1 MKTIKLFLTTIALLL
16 CSVMA
21 NAYDFEVDGMYY
33 NLLSA
38 TDLTVEV
45 TEGENEYSGE
55 VIIPSTITYQS
66 RTLAVVG
73 ISSWAFGYDSTLTS
87 ITIPQSIVSIYDDSF
102 VNCKSLKHLYIE
114 NYDGHEYFN
123 TKDIAILVIN
133 RRNKSPFCDC
143 PLESIYIGRGFTYR
157 TTTHAPLFY
166 QQTQLKSLTIGESFR
181 EIENDM
187 FNGCTSLEEVYIEDH
202 YGRLDL
208 GYNDESQYIGV
219 FSDCPIKYLY
229 LGRDLKY
236 PIDRNKQVCVNFLGQ
251 KRNSVATLRSL
262 TIGKFVNNI
271 EDRAF
276 CYCDSLQKLRIED
289 GNKTLKVSIHSFL
302 ESNYCYFVD
311 SIDLYLGRN
320 LDYSQGI
327 EKKSPFESIK
337 FKSVVLGD
345 SITSIADGM
354 FYQCYSLKNITLPN
368 GITYIGDEAFCMTS
382 LSEITLPNS
391 VTNMGDRVFKYCWWL
406 KNITLP
412 NALTCI
418 GEAVFDGCSSLESIA
433 IPDGVTSIG
442 NSAFEGC
449 SLKNLSIPDNVIN
462 IGDYAFYGCE
472 FTSITIPNNVSTLGE
487 GVFSGCDS
495 LASIYVEKAT
505 PITLNRD
512 ILSASDYINT
522 TLYVPSGSL
531 GAYQVANIW
540 RNFWTIQEYYL
551 DKNFSV
557 NYFVDGELYAVD
569 SVKHGDIIILLA
581 EPKKENYEFSGWS
594 VVPEKMPAHDIEV
607 HGNFISSDVS
617 NIEMQLPKTQK
628 ILENQQLFIILPN
641 GKKYNLIGQEL

>member
-1 MKTIKLFLTTIALLL
+1 MLL
-16 CSVMA
+16 CCVMV

-45 TEGENEYSGE
+45 TWGDNAYSGE
-55 VIIPSTITYQS
+55 VVIPSTITYQS
-66 RTLAVVG
+66 RNLAVVG
-73 ISSWAFGYDSTLTS
+73 ISSSAFYNDSALTS
-87 ITIPQSIVSIYDDSF
+87 ITIPQSIASIYDNSF
-102 VNCKSLKHLYIE
+102 EGCKSLKHLYIE
-114 NYDGHEYFN
+114 NYDGHEYHAP
-123 TKDIAILVIN
+123 KDIAILVIN

-143 PLESIYIGRGFTYR
+143 PLESIHIGRGFTYL

-166 QQTQLKSLTIGESFR
+166 QQTQLKSLTIGESFS

-202 YGRLDL
+202 YGRLYL

-229 LGRDLKY
+229 LGRNLEY
-236 PIDRNKQVCVNFLGQ
+236 PIDRNKNVCVNFLGQ

-271 EDRAF
+271 EDCAF

-289 GNKTLKVSIHSFL
+289 GNKTLKVSIRSFL
-302 ESNYCYFVD
+302 ESSYCYFVD

-320 LDYSQGI
+320 LDYSQGWD
-327 EKKSPFESIK
+327 KKSPFESIK

-354 FYQCYSLKNITLPN
+354 FYQCYSLKNITIPSN
-368 GITYIGDEAFCMTS
+368 IIYIGNEAFYRTP

-391 VTNMGDRVFKYCWWL
+391 VTNMGDRVFEDCWWL
-406 KNITLP
+406 ENITLP
-412 NALTCI
+412 NGLTSI
-418 GEAVFDGCSSLESIA
+418 GDRVFCSCSLLKNIV
-433 IPDGVTSIG
+433 IPDGVTNIG
-442 NSAFEGC
+442 NSAFANC
-449 SLKNLSIPDNVIN
+449 ALKSLSIPDSVIN
-462 IGDYAFYGCE
+462 IGDYAFAGCE
-472 FTSITIPNNVSTLGE
+472 FASITIPNSVSTLGA
-487 GVFSGCDS
+487 GAFSGCDS
-495 LASIYVEKAT
+495 LTSIYMEKAT

-512 ILSASDYINT
+512 ILSASNYINT

-531 GAYQVANIW
+531 GAYQVADIW

>member
-1 MKTIKLFLTTIALLL
+1 MLL
-16 CSVMA
+16 CCVMV

-45 TEGENEYSGE
+45 TWGDNAYSGE
-55 VIIPSTITYQS
+55 VVIPSTITYQS
-66 RTLAVVG
+66 RNLAVVG
-73 ISSWAFGYDSTLTS
+73 ISSSAFYNDSALTS
-87 ITIPQSIVSIYDDSF
+87 ITIPQSIASIYDNSF
-102 VNCKSLKHLYIE
+102 EGCKSLKHLYIE
-114 NYDGHEYFN
+114 NYDGHEYHAP
-123 TKDIAILVIN
+123 KDIAILVIN

-143 PLESIYIGRGFTYR
+143 PLESIHIGRGFTYL

-166 QQTQLKSLTIGESFR
+166 QQTQLKSLTIGESFS

-202 YGRLDL
+202 YGRLYL

-229 LGRDLKY
+229 LGRNLEY
-236 PIDRNKQVCVNFLGQ
+236 PIDRNKNVCVNFLGQ

-271 EDRAF
+271 EDCAF

-289 GNKTLKVSIHSFL
+289 GNKTLKVSIRSFL
-302 ESNYCYFVD
+302 ESSYCYFVD

-320 LDYSQGI
+320 LDYSQGWD
-327 EKKSPFESIK
+327 KKSPFESIK

-354 FYQCYSLKNITLPN
+354 FYQCYSLKNITIPSN
-368 GITYIGDEAFCMTS
+368 IIYIGNEAFYRTP

-391 VTNMGDRVFKYCWWL
+391 VTNMGDRVFEDCWWL
-406 KNITLP
+406 ENITLP
-412 NALTCI
+412 NGLTSI
-418 GEAVFDGCSSLESIA
+418 GDRVFCSCSLLKNIV
-433 IPDGVTSIG
+433 IPDGVTNIG
-442 NSAFEGC
+442 NSAFANC
-449 SLKNLSIPDNVIN
+449 ALKSLSIPDSVIN
-462 IGDYAFYGCE
+462 IGDYAFAGCE
-472 FTSITIPNNVSTLGE
+472 FASITIPNSVSTLGA
-487 GVFSGCDS
+487 GAFSGCDS
-495 LASIYVEKAT
+495 LTSIYMEKAT

-512 ILSASDYINT
+512 ILSASNYINT

>member
-1 MKTIKLFLTTIALLL
+1 MLL
-16 CSVMA
+16 CCVMV

-114 NYDGHEYFN
+114 NYDGHEYLN
-123 TKDIAILVIN
+123 RKDIAILVIN

-143 PLESIYIGRGFTYR
+143 PLESIYIGRNFTYR

-187 FNGCTSLEEVYIEDH
+187 FNGCTSLEEVYIEDY

-229 LGRDLKY
+229 LGRDLEY
-236 PIDRNKQVCVNFLGQ
+236 PIDRNKKVCVNFLGGSEE
-251 KRNSVATLRSL
+251 SVETLRSL
-262 TIGKFVNNI
+262 TIGKLVNKI

-276 CYCDSLQKLRIED
+276 CDCDSLQKLRIED
-289 GNKTLKVSIHSFL
+289 GNKTLKVSTNSF
-302 ESNYCYFVD
+302 EDKGRSRRSVK
-311 SIDLYLGRN
+311 DLYLGRN
-320 LDYSQGI
+320 LDYS
-327 EKKSPFESIK
+327 ENYLKDSPFKSTY
-337 FKSVVLGD
+337 FNSVVLGD
-345 SITSIADGM
+345 SVTSICAGM
-354 FYQCYSLKNITLPN
+354 FYGCITIKNITLPN
-368 GITYIGDEAFCMTS
+368 GITYIGDEAFYKTS

-391 VTNMGDRVFKYCWWL
+391 VTNMGDRVFENCWWL

-418 GEAVFDGCSSLESIA
+418 GKAVFQNCSSLESIA

-442 NSAFEGC
+442 NSAFAGC

-462 IGDYAFYGCE
+462 IGDYAFSGCE

-487 GVFSGCDS
+487 GVFFGCDS

>member
-1 MKTIKLFLTTIALLL
+1 MLL
-16 CSVMA
+16 CCVMV

-45 TEGENEYSGE
+45 TWGDNAYSGE
-55 VIIPSTITYQS
+55 VVIPSTITYQS
-66 RTLAVVG
+66 RNLAVVG
-73 ISSWAFGYDSTLTS
+73 ISSSAFYNDSALTS
-87 ITIPQSIVSIYDDSF
+87 ITIPQSIASIYDNSF
-102 VNCKSLKHLYIE
+102 EGCKSLKHLYIE
-114 NYDGHEYFN
+114 NYDGHEYHAP
-123 TKDIAILVIN
+123 KDIAILVIN

-143 PLESIYIGRGFTYR
+143 PLESIHIGRGFTYL

-166 QQTQLKSLTIGESFR
+166 QQTQLKSLTIGESFS

-202 YGRLDL
+202 YGRLYL

-229 LGRDLKY
+229 LGRDLEY
-236 PIDRNKQVCVNFLGQ
+236 PIDRNKNVCVNFLGQ

-271 EDRAF
+271 EDCAF

-289 GNKTLKVSIHSFL
+289 GNKTLKVSIRSFL
-302 ESNYCYFVD
+302 ESSYCYFVD

-320 LDYSQGI
+320 LDYSQGWD
-327 EKKSPFESIK
+327 KKSPFESIK

-354 FYQCYSLKNITLPN
+354 FYQCYSLKNITIPSN
-368 GITYIGDEAFCMTS
+368 IIYIGNEAFYRTP

-391 VTNMGDRVFKYCWWL
+391 VTNMGDRVFEDCWWL
-406 KNITLP
+406 ENITLP
-412 NALTCI
+412 NGLTSI
-418 GEAVFDGCSSLESIA
+418 GDRVFCSCSLLKNIV
-433 IPDGVTSIG
+433 IPDGVTNIG
-442 NSAFEGC
+442 NSAFANC
-449 SLKNLSIPDNVIN
+449 ALKSLSIPDSVIN
-462 IGDYAFYGCE
+462 IGDYAFAGCE
-472 FTSITIPNNVSTLGE
+472 FASITIPNSVSTLGA
-487 GVFSGCDS
+487 GAFSGCDS
-495 LASIYVEKAT
+495 LTSIYMEKAT

-512 ILSASDYINT
+512 ILSASNYINT

>member
-1 MKTIKLFLTTIALLL
+1 MLL
-16 CSVMA
+16 CCVMV

-45 TEGENEYSGE
+45 TWGDNAYSGE
-55 VIIPSTITYQS
+55 VVIPSTITYQS
-66 RTLAVVG
+66 RNLAVVG
-73 ISSWAFGYDSTLTS
+73 ISSSAFYNDSALTS
-87 ITIPQSIVSIYDDSF
+87 ITIPQSIASIYDNSF
-102 VNCKSLKHLYIE
+102 EGCKSIKHLYIE
-114 NYDGHEYFN
+114 NYDGHEYHAP
-123 TKDIAILVIN
+123 KDIAILVIN

-143 PLESIYIGRGFTYR
+143 PLESIHIGRGFTYL

-166 QQTQLKSLTIGESFR
+166 QQTQLKSLTIGESFS

-202 YGRLDL
+202 YGRLYL

-229 LGRDLKY
+229 LGRNLEY
-236 PIDRNKQVCVNFLGQ
+236 PIDRNKNVCVNFLGQ

-271 EDRAF
+271 EDCAF

-289 GNKTLKVSIHSFL
+289 GNKTLKVSIRSFL
-302 ESNYCYFVD
+302 ESSYCYFVD

-320 LDYSQGI
+320 LDYSQGWD
-327 EKKSPFESIK
+327 KKSPFESIK

-354 FYQCYSLKNITLPN
+354 FYQCYSLKNITIPSN
-368 GITYIGDEAFCMTS
+368 IIYIGNEAFYRTP

-391 VTNMGDRVFKYCWWL
+391 VTNMGDRVFEDCWWL
-406 KNITLP
+406 ENITLP
-412 NALTCI
+412 NGLTSI
-418 GEAVFDGCSSLESIA
+418 GDRVFCSCSLLKNIV
-433 IPDGVTSIG
+433 IPDGVTNIG
-442 NSAFEGC
+442 NSAFANC
-449 SLKNLSIPDNVIN
+449 ALKSLSIPDSVIN
-462 IGDYAFYGCE
+462 IGDYAFAGCE
-472 FTSITIPNNVSTLGE
+472 FASITIPNSVSTLGT
-487 GVFSGCDS
+487 GAFSGCDS
-495 LASIYVEKAT
+495 LTSIYMEKAT

-531 GAYQVANIW
+531 GAYQVADIW

-551 DKNFSV
+551 DKKFSV

-569 SVKHGDIIILLA
+569 SVKHGDTIIPQA
-581 EPKKENYEFSGWS
+581 EPQKENHEFSGWS
-594 VVPEKMPAHDIEV
+594 DIPETMPAYDIEV
-607 HGNFISSDVS
+607 YGYFISSDVS

>member
-1 MKTIKLFLTTIALLL
+1 MLL
-16 CSVMA
+16 CCVMV

-45 TEGENEYSGE
+45 TWGDNAYTGE
-55 VIIPSTITYQS
+55 VVIPSTITYQS
-66 RTLAVVG
+66 RNLAVVG
-73 ISSWAFGYDSTLTS
+73 ISSSAFYNDSALTS
-87 ITIPQSIVSIYDDSF
+87 ITIPQSIASIYDNSF
-102 VNCKSLKHLYIE
+102 EGCKSLKHLYIE
-114 NYDGHEYFN
+114 NYDGHEYHAP
-123 TKDIAILVIN
+123 KDIAILVIN

-143 PLESIYIGRGFTYR
+143 PLESIHIGRGFTYL

-166 QQTQLKSLTIGESFR
+166 QQTQLKSLTIGESFS

-202 YGRLDL
+202 YGRLYL

-229 LGRDLKY
+229 LGRNLEY
-236 PIDRNKQVCVNFLGQ
+236 PIDRNKNVCVNFLGQ

-271 EDRAF
+271 EDCAF

-289 GNKTLKVSIHSFL
+289 GNKTLKVSIRSFL
-302 ESNYCYFVD
+302 ESSYCYFVD

-320 LDYSQGI
+320 LDYSQGWD
-327 EKKSPFESIK
+327 KKSPFESIK

-354 FYQCYSLKNITLPN
+354 FYQCYSLKNITIPSN
-368 GITYIGDEAFCMTS
+368 IIYIGNEAFYRTP

-391 VTNMGDRVFKYCWWL
+391 VTNMGDRVFEDCWWL
-406 KNITLP
+406 ENITLP
-412 NALTCI
+412 NGLTSI
-418 GEAVFDGCSSLESIA
+418 GDRVFCSCSLLKNIV
-433 IPDGVTSIG
+433 IPDGVTNIG
-442 NSAFEGC
+442 NSAFANC
-449 SLKNLSIPDNVIN
+449 ALKSLSIPDSVIN
-462 IGDYAFYGCE
+462 IGDYAFAGCE
-472 FTSITIPNNVSTLGE
+472 FASITIPNSVSTLGA
-487 GVFSGCDS
+487 GAFSGCDS
-495 LASIYVEKAT
+495 LTSIYMEKAT

-512 ILSASDYINT
+512 ILSASNYINT